1 MRSISYFKLAWSQAL
16 TFGERVKKIARRG
29 KQRAWSWTNFEQGSE
44 ISAPLPPSHPQS
56 LPAAPGPLHTIN
68 KNDYNTNK
76 AKPFTLGYSL
86 IGIKN

>member
-1 MRSISYFKLAWSQAL
+1 MRLISYFKLAWSQAL
-16 TFGERVKKIARRG
+16 IFGERVKKITRKG
-29 KQRAWSWTNFEQGSE
+29 KQRAWSQTNFEQGSE
-44 ISAPLPPSHPQS
+44 NSAPPPHPQS

-68 KNDYNTNK
+68 KNDYITNK

>member
-16 TFGERVKKIARRG
+16 TFGERVKTGVAKLVP
-29 KQRAWSWTNFEQGSE
+29 
-44 ISAPLPPSHPQS
+44 PLPPPPHPQS